1 MTGPVQT
8 AAWKPATAPAQREA
22 AGAPGE
28 SVVLEHLLR
37 AGQLDDAALQRARRQ
52 CTIGAP
58 DGEIFSVLTRLGLV
72 TEDDVVAACAA
83 ALEMPDCP
91 ADALPEAP
99 LLERDKVSL
108 RFLADVKAVPVAAD
122 ETGIALA
129 LANPAD
135 PFPARA
141 VTWATGQPVRPLVA
155 RASDLDAALSRYL
168 DARPET
174 DEAETETPSDSQDA
188 DRLRD
193 LASEAP
199 VIRYVNRLLAD
210 ASDAG
215 ASDIHIE
222 PAELG
227 LRVRQRVDGVLQTV
241 EAPPPGLT
249 AAVISRIKLIAHL
262 DIAERRL
269 PQDGRARFVVRGRSI
284 DLRIATLPML
294 DQESVVIRLLDRGQ
308 VVLDFPALGFEAEHV
323 DALSALLRRP
333 NGILLVTGPTG
344 SGKTTT
350 LYTALKEIN
359 DPAKKIITVEDPV
372 EYQLAGVNQVQV
384 KPKIGLDFAKV
395 LRSMLRQDP
404 DVLMVGE
411 IRDLETAQIA
421 IQAALTGHLVLSTL
435 HTNSA
440 ADTLTRLRDMGV
452 EPYLLG
458 STILGVVA
466 QRLVRRLCPD
476 CRVPVE
482 RDGRTIHAELG
493 VDTPLPEQVTVYEPK
508 GCEACGGRGYRG
520 RMVIYEIMTLSPALR
535 DAVTAG
541 ASGAELQRIAKAEG
555 MRTMVE
561 TGLAKARSGATSLEE
576 VFRAAQEG

>member
-1 MTGPVQT
+1 MLDRLLGAGHVD
-8 AAWKPATAPAQREA
+8 EA
-22 AGAPGE
+22 A
-28 SVVLEHLLR
+28 V
-37 AGQLDDAALQRARRQ
+37 QRARRH
-52 CTIGAP
+52 CTTPAP
-58 DGEIFSVLTRLGLV
+58 DGEILSVLTKLGLV
-72 TEDDVVAACAA
+72 TEEDVVTACAD
-83 ALEMPDCP
+83 ALQMPDCP

-99 LLERDKVSL
+99 LLERDRVSL

-122 ETGIALA
+122 ETGITLA
-129 LANPAD
+129 LANPVN

-141 VTWATGQPVRPLVA
+141 VTWATGLPVRALVA

-168 DARPET
+168 DAGPAAGEG
-174 DEAETETPSDSQDA
+174 EAETPADSQDA

-199 VIRYVNRLLAD
+199 VIRYVNRLLGE

-222 PAELG
+222 PAETG

-241 EAPPPGLT
+241 DAPPPNLT

-294 DQESVVIRLLDRGQ
+294 DRESVVIRLLDRGQ
-308 VVLDFPALGFEAEHV
+308 VVLDFPALGFEPDHV
-323 DALSALLRRP
+323 ETLSALLRRP

-350 LYTALKEIN
+350 LYTALKAIN

-384 KPKIGLDFAKV
+384 KPKIGLDFATV

-411 IRDLETAQIA
+411 VRDLETAQIA

-440 ADTLTRLRDMGV
+440 ADTLTRLRDMGL

-476 CRVPVE
+476 CRVAVE
-482 RDGRTIHAELG
+482 RDGAAIARELG
-493 VDTPLPEQVTVYEPK
+493 TDHPLPDRVTVYEPAV
-508 GCEACGGRGYRG
+508 GGSCESCGGRGYRG
-520 RMVIYEIMTLSPALR
+520 RMVIYEIMGLGPALR
-535 DAVTAG
+535 DAVAAG
-541 ASGAELQRIAKAEG
+541 AGGAELQRIARAEG

-561 TGLAKARSGATSLEE
+561 TGLVKALAGATSLEE
-576 VFRAAQEG
+576 VFRAAQEA